1 MITLFDI
8 SFHRLGGEVRRMG
21 RVVRR
26 NFGDIRRKGEMV
38 RGEEG
43 DVRRQMYFAKQMSN
57 LKSRKRVCIYI
68 YIFIMTYS
76 QEYII

>member
-1 MITLFDI
+1 MC
-8 SFHRLGGEVRRMG
+8 

-26 NFGDIRRKGEMV
+26 NYGDGRRKGVEV

-57 LKSRKRVCIYI
+57 LKSRKRVCIHVCMS
-68 YIFIMTYS
+68 IFHIHKNILP
-76 QEYII
+76 YIIKQTVIIYS